1 MRNSVMPMVLVVVV
15 ALVAFV
21 ALRSDTKPGVN
32 GPDLHPNIFRLPTKE
47 KFRVESATLQSTNQV
62 QVEGQPPANR
72 SESWRVVLVV
82 AKDRHPLTRSTVL
95 GLGERLTTHG
105 SIAIFAPLDAPTF
118 PMGVNRVITVATDA
132 TDETAQ
138 IPTTL
143 GGEARAT
150 MRVTTQLARLP
161 EGHPV
166 APLLPH
172 PEGSTTAA
180 LTISHHTPKQSG
192 ASGWPNWWSAVG
204 RGVADTVIAQL
215 APGGL
220 PAVVDS
226 QTKKWLPT
234 LMPLADWGTALPQPP
249 TTERLRWDF
258 AFQEPLVRGWV
269 GHVTGLTS
277 PDRSGVE
284 QPTLDQ
290 LLARMKTGTWEE
302 VGTKGLRMFTRTQ
315 DGHTDWF
322 SITSREAGW
331 AVAWWQERRGMPEL
345 MSDWAKDSATK
356 NIGAQRLLH
365 AHRDCPALPKELQDA
380 ARTALDGVTK
390 DGVTKDGV
398 TK

>member
-1 MRNSVMPMVLVVVV
+1 MRNSLMPMVLVVIVG
-15 ALVAFV
+15 LLAFV

-47 KFRVESATLQSTNQV
+47 KFRVESAVLQSTNQV

-82 AKDRHPLTRSTVL
+82 AKDRHALTRSTVL
-95 GLGERLTTHG
+95 GMGERLTTHG
-105 SIAIFAPLDAPTF
+105 CVAIFAPLDAPSF
-118 PMGVNRVITVATDA
+118 PMGVNRVITIA
-132 TDETAQ
+132 TDEASQ
-138 IPTTL
+138 IPTML

-150 MRVTTQLARLP
+150 MRITTLLARLP
-161 EGHPV
+161 EGHPA

-172 PEGSTTAA
+172 PEGATSAA
-180 LTISHHTPKQSG
+180 MTITHHTPAQSG
-192 ASGWPNWWSAVG
+192 IAGWPNWWAALG
-204 RGVADTVIAQL
+204 RGVADTVIAHL

-220 PAVVDS
+220 PAVVDPE
-226 QTKKWLPT
+226 TKKWLPT

-284 QPTLDQ
+284 KPTLDQ
-290 LLARMKTGTWEE
+290 LLARMKSGGWEE
-302 VGTKGLRMFTRTQ
+302 VGAKGVQMFTRTQ
-315 DGHTDWF
+315 EGHTDWF

-331 AVAWWQERRGMPEL
+331 SVAWWQERSGMPDL
-345 MSDWAKDSATK
+345 MSDWAKGAAA
-356 NIGAQRLLH
+356 NEIGAQRLLH
-365 AHRDCPALPKELQDA
+365 AHRDCPALPTELKDA
-380 ARTALDGVTK
+380 ARTALDGVTNS
-390 DGVTKDGV
+390 GVTKDGV